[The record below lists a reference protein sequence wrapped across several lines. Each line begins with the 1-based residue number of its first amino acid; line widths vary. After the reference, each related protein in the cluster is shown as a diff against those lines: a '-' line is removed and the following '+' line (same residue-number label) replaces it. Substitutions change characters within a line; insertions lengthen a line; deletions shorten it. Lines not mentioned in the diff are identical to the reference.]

1 MSILSI
7 GEAIDLAMES
17 VELRD
22 DIPPRTKL
30 CTING
35 LKSLKQRD
43 YYKKWDKEKII
54 SKIKEWTEENGR
66 VPRSSNFN
74 EFGMPH
80 PATIRQHFGTTP
92 AALVRRLYPDLALTH
107 SEINKWGFVTKE
119 DWINCFREQFIKHS
133 DVIANERMYDG
144 LRDKNT
150 PCAGT
155 IIRNCNFQNWNEL
168 LKYAKVE
175 YQNKKDKVTALDDDI
190 KLTNSYSPTLAK
202 FEALN
207 QERNRHLQELYDV
220 VTKIET

>member
-17 VELRD
+17 IELRD
-22 DIPPRTKL
+22 DIPPGTKR
-30 CTING
+30 CAING

-66 VPRSSNFN
+66 VPRSPNFN

-80 PATIRQHFGTTP
+80 HATVRQHFGITP
-92 AALVRRLYPDLALTH
+92 AALVRRLYPDLTAARCESNT
-107 SEINKWGFVTKE
+107 WGFVTKE
-119 DWINCFREQFIKHS
+119 DWICCFREQFMKHS
-133 DVIANERMYDG
+133 DAIVSGRMYDG

-150 PCAGT
+150 PCVGT
-155 IIRNCNFQNWNEL
+155 ILRHCNISSWNDL
-168 LKYAKVE
+168 LKAAGVK
-175 YQNKKDKVTALDDDI
+175 YQKKKKKITAPETDI
-190 KLTNSYSPTLAK
+190 KLTDSYSPTLAK

-207 QERNRHLQELYDV
+207 QERDRHLQELYEV
-220 VTKIET
+220 VTKIKV